1 MLPSRRLYWLYCVYG
16 PTIGSA
22 VNQVNV
28 WGSTSILKEF
38 ARLQGGRLAGVT
50 VESTR
55 RNCSAQTN
63 MKD

>member
-1 MLPSRRLYWLYCVYG
+1 MLPSRGLCCLYCVYD

-28 WGSTSILKEF
+28 WGSTSLKEF